1 MSGRKGRTG
10 TALLITGV
18 MVGVSLLFLSILA
31 PGRGAE
37 IERGRAASAQIFPGA
52 AITVTL
58 TPVAYLPNVYKNP
71 ATATPT
77 LTPIPTVTPTPTR
90 PASGASTVTIPT
102 PTVVIPE
109 GWPIIAGTRLGYSL
123 AAPTTWLRVDLRGN
137 GFKTLARLFGTGA
150 AGLLDQID
158 EFLATPAGESI
169 GLMAVEADITQ
180 LFSPVPFPAFAIV
193 SVIDIPPDV
202 TAEELSE
209 VLAANAGIFG
219 AVTVES
225 SEAETLNNLPGV
237 RVIAQADMAQFGLAV
252 QAYVEQVGLL
262 ANDKLYVLTLATKV
276 DGAERKRAIFDKIIG
291 SFRPE

>member
-1 MSGRKGRTG
+1 MLGVQQSAGHQVIQVAQQRLLVCRVETGDGFERQIPLLHPRKR
-10 TALLITGV
+10 
-18 MVGVSLLFLSILA
+18 
-31 PGRGAE
+31 
-37 IERGRAASAQIFPGA
+37 
-52 AITVTL
+52 
-58 TPVAYLPNVYKNP
+58 
-71 ATATPT
+71 
-77 LTPIPTVTPTPTR
+77 
-90 PASGASTVTIPT
+90 
-102 PTVVIPE
+102 
-109 GWPIIAGTRLGYSL
+109 
-123 AAPTTWLRVDLRGN
+123 
-137 GFKTLARLFGTGA
+137 GA